1 MVGPGWLV
9 RDGGEVPGVQRVAVT
24 VVGGAGFVGSAVG
37 RRAATSNRPVVSLD
51 RVRQPPPRLPAAI
64 EQRVVDL
71 LVDPIELPPGLV
83 VLAAGGSDPHAGD
96 RWRLALDNAVTTAR
110 LVPAL
115 ADRQV
120 VLVSSAEV
128 RGPAGGELP
137 IDDDAIADWCA
148 QLRDAARRPCP
159 PWQAA
164 ALCRELVAADP
175 SGRWAYALAKRAQ
188 ELLVRS
194 VVEPDRLT
202 VLRAANLFGPGQ
214 DRVVAQL
221 ARRALAGL
229 PLAVTDTVRTFLP
242 VDDLAAVALDAVPG
256 TLDAGLAALP
266 LTELAGLVLDTLA
279 VDVPV
284 TVDPPPRVDVS
295 GRLDTAEFRQR
306 LGVDDGRERLDREL
320 RSFVAG
326 LRDDRLPAFSPP
338 LSVVLPP
345 RPRRPDRVAA
355 RIQACLE
362 TGSVKGG
369 RWTGEL
375 AGRLRGELALPDD
388 SALLLT
394 ASGSAALRLAV
405 QAIAGPARPDD
416 VAVVPSFTFAA
427 TGEILVQLGYTLR
440 FCDVRPDTWTM
451 DPDSLAA
458 VLADGEAAVVV
469 AVDALG
475 APADYTALTKVCADA
490 GVPLVADSAAAL
502 GAWHQGRPVALQA
515 AAHAY
520 SLSFAKVVS
529 AGGSG
534 GALVLPAGAVERLRS
549 PVDWLRSVP
558 MVETAAVAALDLL
571 DDLDLLVGRRRAVA
585 ARYAQLAV
593 ADGVRPQQVAD
604 GDAHA
609 FVHWVARFG
618 GVDRDRLVAELDRLG
633 IGTKPY
639 YAPPLHWHDWGP
651 YAERAGPLPVSDALG
666 REALALPM
674 SSELSPLDAERVT
687 MAVLAALTA
696 ARR

>member
-1 MVGPGWLV
+1 
-9 RDGGEVPGVQRVAVT
+9 VQRSAVT
-24 VVGGAGFVGSAVG
+24 VVGGAGFVGSAVLRSALASG
-37 RRAATSNRPVVSLD
+37 RPAVSLD
-51 RVRQPPPRLPAAI
+51 RARQPPPWLPETV
-64 EQRVVDL
+64 EQRAVDL
-71 LVDPIELPPGLV
+71 LVDPVELPPGLV
-83 VLAAGGSDPHAGD
+83 VLAAGSSDPRAGD
-96 RWRLALDNAVTTAR
+96 PWRLVLDNVVTTAR
-110 LVPAL
+110 LLPAL
-115 ADRQV
+115 AGRQV
-120 VLVSSAEV
+120 VLLSSAEV
-128 RGPAGGELP
+128 HGPAGGTLP
-137 IDDDAIADWCA
+137 VDDSTLAGWCA
-148 QLRDAARRPCP
+148 SVRDAARRPCP
-159 PWQAA
+159 PWQVAG
-164 ALCRELVAADP
+164 LCRELVAADP
-175 SGRWAYALAKRAQ
+175 TGRWGYALSKRAQ

-194 VVEPDRLT
+194 AVEPGRLT

-214 DRVVAQL
+214 DRVVARL
-221 ARRALAGL
+221 ARRALARL

-242 VDDLAAVALDAVPG
+242 VDDLAAVALDAGPG
-256 TLDAGLAALP
+256 TLDAGLATLP
-266 LTELAGLVLDTLA
+266 LIELAALVLDTLG

-284 TVDPPPRVDVS
+284 TIEPPPTADVS
-295 GRLDTAEFRQR
+295 GRVDTAEFHRR
-306 LGVDDGRERLDREL
+306 IGVRDGRARLDRTL

-326 LRDDRLPAFSPP
+326 LADEPLPAFSPP

-345 RPRRPDRVAA
+345 RPRRPDEVAA
-355 RIQACLE
+355 RTQACLE

-369 RWTGEL
+369 PWAAALT
-375 AGRLRGELALPDD
+375 ARLRAELALPDD

-394 ASGSAALRLAV
+394 TSGSAALRLAV
-405 QAIAGPARPDD
+405 QAIAGRPGPDD
-416 VAVVPSFTFAA
+416 VAVLPSFTFAA
-427 TGEILVQLGYTLR
+427 TAEMLAQLGYTLR

-451 DPDSLAA
+451 DPGSLAA
-458 VLADGEAAVVV
+458 ALADGDAAVVV

-502 GAWHQGRPVALQA
+502 GARHQGRPVATQA

-534 GALVLPAGAVERLRS
+534 GALVLPAGAVDRLRS
-549 PVDWLRSVP
+549 PLDWLRSVP

-571 DDLDLLVGRRRAVA
+571 DDLDLLVARRRAVA
-585 ARYAQLAV
+585 ARYQQLAA

-618 GVDRDRLVAELDRLG
+618 GVDRDRLATELRRLG
-633 IGTKPY
+633 VGTKPY

-674 SSELSPLDAERVT
+674 SSELSPQQAERVT

>member
-1 MVGPGWLV
+1 M
-9 RDGGEVPGVQRVAVT
+9 QRGAVA
-24 VVGGAGFVGSAVG
+24 VVGGAGFVGSAIV
-37 RRAATSNRPVVSLD
+37 RRATASGRPAVSLD
-51 RVRQPPPRLPAAI
+51 RVRQPPPRLPATV
-64 EQRVVDL
+64 EQRAVDL
-71 LVDPIELPPGLV
+71 LINPVELPPGLV

-96 RWRLALDNAVTTAR
+96 PWRLVLDNAVTTAR
-110 LVPAL
+110 LLPAL
-115 ADRQV
+115 AGRQV

-128 RGPAGGELP
+128 HGPAGGQLP
-137 IDDDAIADWCA
+137 VDDAALAGWCA
-148 QLRDAARRPCP
+148 TLRDAARRPCP
-159 PWQAA
+159 PWQVAG
-164 ALCRELVAADP
+164 LCRELVAADP
-175 SGRWAYALAKRAQ
+175 TGRWAYALSKRAQ

-194 VVEPDRLT
+194 VVAADRLT

-221 ARRALAGL
+221 TRRALAGL

-242 VDDLAAVALDAVPG
+242 VDDLAAVALDATPG
-256 TLDAGLAALP
+256 TLDAGLAALR
-266 LTELAGLVLDTLA
+266 LTELARLVLDTLE

-284 TVDPPPRVDVS
+284 TIDPPPAVDVS
-295 GRLDTAEFRQR
+295 GLVDTAEFGRR
-306 LGVDDGRERLDREL
+306 LGVADGRARLDREL

-326 LRDDRLPAFSPP
+326 LGDERLPAFSPP
-338 LSVVLPP
+338 LSVVRPP
-345 RPRRPDRVAA
+345 RPRRPDEVAA
-355 RIQACLE
+355 RTQACLE

-369 RWTGEL
+369 PWTAEL
-375 AGRLRGELALPDD
+375 TARLRAELALPDD

-394 ASGSAALRLAV
+394 GSGSAALRLAV
-405 QAIAGPARPDD
+405 QAIAGPVRSDD
-416 VAVVPSFTFAA
+416 VAVLPSFTFAA
-427 TGEILVQLGYTLR
+427 TGEMLAQLGYTLR

-458 VLADGEAAVVV
+458 ALADGDAAVVV

-475 APADYTALTKVCADA
+475 APADYPALTKVCADA

-502 GAWHQGRPVALQA
+502 GARHQGRPVAAKA

-520 SLSFAKVVS
+520 SLSFAKVIS

-534 GALVLPAGAVERLRS
+534 GALALPADAVDRLRS

-558 MVETAAVAALDLL
+558 LAETAAVAALDLL

-585 ARYAQLAV
+585 ARYAQLASV
-593 ADGVRPQQVAD
+593 DGVRPQRVAD

-618 GVDRDRLVAELDRLG
+618 GVDRDRLAAELDRLG
-633 IGTKPY
+633 VGTKPY

-651 YAERAGPLPVSDALG
+651 YAERAGALPVSDALG

-674 SSELSPLDAERVT
+674 SSELSPLQAERVT

>member
-1 MVGPGWLV
+1 M
-9 RDGGEVPGVQRVAVT
+9 QRGAVA
-24 VVGGAGFVGSAVG
+24 VVGGAGFVGSAVA
-37 RRAATSNRPVVSLD
+37 RRATASGRSVVSLD
-51 RVRQPPPRLPAAI
+51 RVRQPPPRLPAAVA
-64 EQRVVDL
+64 QRTVDL
-71 LVDPIELPPGLV
+71 LVDPVELPPGLV
-83 VLAAGGSDPHAGD
+83 VLAAGGSDPLAGD
-96 RWRLALDNAVTTAR
+96 PWRLVLDNAVTTAR
-110 LVPAL
+110 LLPAL
-115 ADRQV
+115 AGRQV

-128 RGPAGGELP
+128 HGPAGGERP
-137 IDDDAIADWCA
+137 VDDTALAGGCA
-148 QLRDAARRPCP
+148 SLRDAGRRPCP
-159 PWQAA
+159 SWQVAR
-164 ALCRELVAADP
+164 LCRELVAADP
-175 SGRWAYALAKRAQ
+175 TGRWAYALSKQAQ

-194 VVEPDRLT
+194 VVAPGRLT

-221 ARRALAGL
+221 TRRALAGL
-229 PLAVTDTVRTFLP
+229 PLTVTDTVRTFLP
-242 VDDLAAVALDAVPG
+242 VDDLAAVVLDAEPG
-256 TLDAGLAALP
+256 TLDAGLATLP
-266 LTELAGLVLDTLA
+266 LTELAALVLDTLG

-284 TVDPPPRVDVS
+284 TIGPPPAIDVS
-295 GRLDTAEFRQR
+295 GRVDPADYCRR
-306 LGVDDGRERLDREL
+306 LGVGDGRARLDREL

-326 LRDDRLPAFSPP
+326 LGDERLPAFSPP

-345 RPRRPDRVAA
+345 RPRRPDEVAA
-355 RIQACLE
+355 RTQACLE

-369 RWTGEL
+369 RWAAELTARLRAEL
-375 AGRLRGELALPDD
+375 AMPDD

-405 QAIAGPARPDD
+405 QAIAGPGRPDD
-416 VAVVPSFTFAA
+416 VAVLPSFTFAA
-427 TGEILVQLGYTLR
+427 TGEMLAHLGYTLR

-458 VLADGEAAVVV
+458 ALADGDAAVVV

-502 GAWHQGRPVALQA
+502 GARHQGRPVATQA

-534 GALVLPAGAVERLRS
+534 GALVLPADAVDRLRS

-558 MVETAAVAALDLL
+558 LVETAAVAALDLL
-571 DDLDLLVGRRRAVA
+571 DDLDLLLARRRAVA
-585 ARYAQLAV
+585 ARYQQLA
-593 ADGVRPQQVAD
+593 AAEGVRPQQVAE

-609 FVHWVARFG
+609 LVHWVARFG
-618 GVDRDRLVAELDRLG
+618 EVDRDRLAAELDRLG
-633 IGTKPY
+633 VGTKPY

-651 YAERAGPLPVSDALG
+651 YSERSGPLPVSDGLG

-674 SSELSPLDAERVT
+674 SSELSPLQAERVT

>member
-1 MVGPGWLV
+1 
-9 RDGGEVPGVQRVAVT
+9 
-24 VVGGAGFVGSAVG
+24 
-37 RRAATSNRPVVSLD
+37 VVSLD
-51 RVRQPPPRLPAAI
+51 RVRQPPPRLPVAV
-64 EQRVVDL
+64 EQRAVDL
-71 LVDPIELPPGLV
+71 LVDHRELPPGPV
-83 VLAAGGSDPHAGD
+83 VLAAGASDPHAGD
-96 RWRLALDNAVTTAR
+96 PWRLVLDNAVTTAR
-110 LVPAL
+110 LLPAL
-115 ADRQV
+115 AHRQV
-120 VLVSSAEV
+120 VLISSAEV

-137 IDDDAIADWCA
+137 VDDTIIADWCA
-148 QLRDAARRPCP
+148 ALRDVARRPCP
-159 PWQAA
+159 PWQVAE
-164 ALCRELVAADP
+164 LCRELVAADP
-175 SGRWAYALAKRAQ
+175 TGRWAYALSKRAQ

-221 ARRALAGL
+221 GRRALARL
-229 PLAVTDTVRTFLP
+229 PLVVTDTVRTFLP
-242 VDDLAAVALDAVPG
+242 VDDLAAVALDAEPG
-256 TLDAGLAALP
+256 ALDAGLAALP
-266 LTELAGLVLDTLA
+266 LPDLAALVLDTLG

-284 TVDPPPRVDVS
+284 TIDPPPRTDVS
-295 GRLDTAEFRQR
+295 GRVDTAEFRRR
-306 LGVDDGRERLDREL
+306 LGVDDGRARLEREL
-320 RSFVAG
+320 RSFVTG
-326 LRDDRLPAFSPP
+326 LAADRLPAFSPP

-345 RPRRPDRVAA
+345 RPRRPDEVAA
-355 RIQACLE
+355 RTQACLE

-369 RWTGEL
+369 RWTAEL
-375 AGRLRGELALPDD
+375 TSRLRDELSLPDD

-394 ASGSAALRLAV
+394 ACGSAAVRLAV
-405 QAIAGPARPDD
+405 QAIAGPVRPND
-416 VAVVPSFTFAA
+416 VAVLPSFTFAA
-427 TGEILVQLGYTLR
+427 TGEMLVQLGYTLR

-458 VLADGEAAVVV
+458 ALADGHAAVVV

-502 GAWHQGRPVALQA
+502 GARHQGRPIATQA

-534 GALVLPAGAVERLRS
+534 GALVLPADAVERLRA

-571 DDLDLLVGRRRAVA
+571 TGLDLLVRRRQAVA
-585 ARYAQLAV
+585 ARYAQLATV
-593 ADGVRPQQVAD
+593 DGVRPQQVAG

-618 GVDRDRLVAELDRLG
+618 GVDRDRLAAELDRLG
-633 IGTKPY
+633 VRTKPY

-674 SSELSPLDAERVT
+674 SSEVSPIQAERVT

>member
-1 MVGPGWLV
+1 M
-9 RDGGEVPGVQRVAVT
+9 QRGAVV
-24 VVGGAGFVGSAVG
+24 VVGGAGFVGSAIA
-37 RRAATSNRPVVSLD
+37 RRAAASGRPAVSLD
-51 RVRQPPPRLPAAI
+51 RVRQPPPRLPATV
-64 EQRVVDL
+64 EQRAVDL
-71 LVDPIELPPGLV
+71 LVDPVELPPGLV

-96 RWRLALDNAVTTAR
+96 PWRLVLDNAVTTAR
-110 LVPAL
+110 LLPAL
-115 ADRQV
+115 AGRRV

-128 RGPAGGELP
+128 HGPAGGELP
-137 IDDDAIADWCA
+137 VDDAALAGWCA
-148 QLRDAARRPCP
+148 ALRDAARRPCP
-159 PWQAA
+159 PWQVA
-164 ALCRELVAADP
+164 ALCRELVAGDP
-175 SGRWAYALAKRAQ
+175 TGRWAYALSKRAQ

-194 VVEPDRLT
+194 VVAPDRLT

-221 ARRALAGL
+221 TRRALAGL

-242 VDDLAAVALDAVPG
+242 VDDLAAVALDAEPG

-266 LTELAGLVLDTLA
+266 LTELAGLVLSTLG
-279 VDVPV
+279 VDAPV
-284 TVDPPPRVDVS
+284 TVDPPPEVDVS
-295 GRLDTAEFRQR
+295 GLVDTGEFRRR
-306 LGVDDGRERLDREL
+306 LGVGDGRARLDREL

-326 LRDDRLPAFSPP
+326 LRHERLPAFSPP

-345 RPRRPDRVAA
+345 RPRRPDEVAA
-355 RIQACLE
+355 RTQACLE

-369 RWTGEL
+369 PWAAEL
-375 AGRLRGELALPDD
+375 TERLRAELALPDD

-394 ASGSAALRLAV
+394 ASGSAAVRLAV

-416 VAVVPSFTFAA
+416 VAVLPSFTFAA
-427 TGEILVQLGYTLR
+427 TGEMLAQLGYTLR

-451 DPDSLAA
+451 DPESLAVA
-458 VLADGEAAVVV
+458 LADGDAAVVV

-502 GAWHQGRPVALQA
+502 GARHQGRPVAGRA

-534 GALVLPAGAVERLRS
+534 GALVLPADAVDRLRS

-558 MVETAAVAALDLL
+558 LAETAAVAALDLL
-571 DDLDLLVGRRRAVA
+571 EDLDLLVGRRRAVA
-585 ARYAQLAV
+585 ARYAQLASV
-593 ADGVRPQQVAD
+593 DGVRPQQVAD

-618 GVDRDRLVAELDRLG
+618 GVDRDRLAAELDRLG
-633 IGTKPY
+633 VGTKPY
-639 YAPPLHWHDWGP
+639 YTPPLHWHDWGP

-674 SSELSPLDAERVT
+674 SSELSPLHAERVT